1 MCNISIYS
9 EIFPSDCKIAKLKSL
24 CKKRSK
30 TNPEN
35 FRPISFLP
43 LISKVIERIV
53 YNQVDNFLLQNDI
66 LYNYQSGFGKYHST
80 DLCLTLLNH
89 KIVKGFNKVLFT
101 GMILIDLQKAFN
113 TMNHKILLG
122 KLLAI
127 GFCEK
132 IVAWFKSNLSD
143 RAFKFKVNIK
153 NHISDLSEISC
164 GILQGSFLG
173 LLLFLLYADDS
184 GLTFQRKDV
193 HTIERQLNKDFA
205 NLCEW
210 FVDNKIFILV
220 KTRQNAYF
228 LVRSFS

>member
-1 MCNISIYS
+1 M
-9 EIFPSDCKIAKLKSL
+9 
-24 CKKRSK
+24 
-30 TNPEN
+30 
-35 FRPISFLP
+35 
-43 LISKVIERIV
+43 
-53 YNQVDNFLLQNDI
+53 
-66 LYNYQSGFGKYHST
+66 YNYQSGFWKYHST
-80 DLCLTLLNH
+80 DPCLTFLNH
-89 KIVKGFNKVLFT
+89 KIVKGFNKVLLT
-101 GMILIDLQKAFN
+101 GTILIDLQKAFS
-113 TMNHKILLG
+113 TMNHKILPG

-132 IVAWFKSNLSD
+132 IVVWFKSNLSD

-153 NHISDLSEISC
+153 NLISDLSEISC

-173 LLLFLLYADDS
+173 LLLFLLYADDT

-193 HTIERQLNKDFA
+193 HTIEHQLNKDFA

-210 FVDNKIFILV
+210 FVDNKVCILV